1 MDSTFETVAARAA
14 PHFDARANSM
24 SDDERSSDDEGE
36 REDLYALLGLSKD
49 DNPSS
54 DDIKRAYRKMA
65 LKLHPDKNVGDARA
79 PERFQQLQR
88 VYGIL
93 SDPDKRAAYDKT
105 GCAEDAELASEEFR
119 TLYEYY
125 RSVYKEVTKED
136 VETFEKEYRGS
147 DEERRDV
154 LEYYVKYEGDMT
166 RVFAWV
172 MCSEESEDSHRFA
185 DLVDAAIAA
194 KEVKSHATYQAW
206 AKEIRKRKA
215 PKDPLGSR
223 REKKSGK
230 SKSGQDDGDLFALI
244 QRRKDMRAE
253 QADAMFADLEA
264 RYAPKKKTKK

>member
-1 MDSTFETVAARAA
+1 
-14 PHFDARANSM
+14 M
-24 SDDERSSDDEGE
+24 SDDERSSDDDGE

-105 GCAEDAELASEEFR
+105 GCADDAELASEEFR

-125 RSVYKEVTKED
+125 RSVYKEVTKQD

-154 LEYYVKYEGDMT
+154 LEYYTKYEGDMT

-172 MCSEESEDSHRFA
+172 MCSEEAEDSHRFA
-185 DLVDAAIAA
+185 DLVDAAIKA
-194 KEVKSHATYQAW
+194 KEVKSHEAYQTW

-215 PKDPLGSR
+215 PKDPLGAR
-223 REKKSGK
+223 REKKGGK